1 MSIIPIIVVLAVFA
15 AIAIRDFIDIKIQ
28 LWQIMLFG
36 AIAVSATGQI
46 SPINAFDAI
55 NFNST

>member
-36 AIAVSATGQI
+36 AIAVLATGQI

>member
-36 AIAVSATGQI
+36 AIAVLATGQI
-46 SPINAFDAI
+46 SLINAFDAI

>member
-15 AIAIRDFIDIKIQ
+15 AIAIREFIDIKIQ
-28 LWQIMLFG
+28 VWQIMLFG

-55 NFNST
+55 KFNST